1 MRRALLSLLLLALFT
16 PASVRAQAGGGL
28 TSVRENPAAHPALQR
43 RILVDFDGVT
53 VEQALA
59 AVAELA
65 GFGISYSRDALP
77 SHRIRLGPAELTAG
91 EALVAVL
98 AGTELDALV
107 SAAGNVAVAP
117 APARAVTQ
125 PGMPQPARNEAR
137 GRVTDRDTSSP
148 LTGVF
153 VVLVDE
159 SGVARSGVLSGDG
172 GWYRIQL
179 PGPGAWR
186 LRYEMLGYATHESE
200 PFTAAAAAELLEE
213 VRLAPAAISLESIR
227 VAAADTRCRLPRDV
241 GAQTYGV
248 WEEARKAL
256 AVAAWAERDGGV
268 AYQVAMHEF
277 SRDIVSGE
285 LLADRPVQR
294 RITSG
299 VGRAPFVSAPAEELT
314 ALGFVR
320 ALPEGGYMYYGLD
333 AATLLSPEFL
343 ESYCFRVR
351 LPSRDSDVVGLHFEP
366 VSNRS
371 QSDIT
376 GVLWLDRGTLALRS
390 LEYSYTR
397 HPGGAMPLEQF
408 GGRVAFRRLANGA
421 WIISDWWIRMPETG
435 SREPMPPGLRG
446 SAAPLQV
453 LRAAGLTVREAGGVV
468 HFTGL
473 TAWAPAPAG
482 PVAGSIADNE
492 AARDLASVRGVV
504 FDSTRMA
511 PLRGAT
517 VFVAGSPRLARTD
530 AQGRFEIAGLPAGEH
545 RIGFLHPRADSLALA
560 VSSTLVLATAGAARD
575 AALHVPAAA
584 ACPQPGS
591 VEPVAVIGFVL
602 DPSGTPAP
610 NAAVMATWLHGGV
623 QRTARTNADGHGRFL
638 LCGVPVGVTLQLEAG
653 RSRTTSVQTHAGG
666 IIRQDLVTR

>member
-1 MRRALLSLLLLALFT
+1 MRRALLSLLLLVLLT

-28 TSVRENPAAHPALQR
+28 TSVRENPAAHPSLQR

-59 AVAELA
+59 AVAERA
-65 GFGISYSRDALP
+65 GVGISYSRDALP
-77 SHRIRLGPAELTAG
+77 SHRIHLGPAELTAG

-98 AGTELDALV
+98 AGTGLDALV

-117 APARAVTQ
+117 ARAATQ
-125 PGMPQPARNEAR
+125 PDRPQPARNEAR
-137 GRVTDRDTSSP
+137 GRVTDRDTGSP

-172 GWYRIQL
+172 GWYRIRLQ
-179 PGPGAWR
+179 GPGAWR

-213 VRLAPAAISLESIR
+213 VRLVPAAISLESIR

-241 GAQTYGV
+241 GAQTYAV

-256 AVAAWAERDGGV
+256 AVAVWAERDGGV

-285 LLADRPVQR
+285 LLAERPVQR

-299 VGRAPFVSAPAEELT
+299 VGRAPFVSAPAEDLT

-333 AATLLSPEFL
+333 AATLLSDAFL
-343 ESYCFRVR
+343 DSYCFRVR

-421 WIISDWWIRMPETG
+421 WIISDWWIRMPETD
-435 SREPMPPGLRG
+435 SRRSLPGGLRG

-473 TAWAPAPAG
+473 TAWAPAP
-482 PVAGSIADNE
+482 VADNE
-492 AARDLASVRGVV
+492 EGRDLGSVRGVV

-530 AQGRFEIAGLPAGEH
+530 AQGRFDISGLPAGKH

-560 VSSTLVLATAGAARD
+560 VSSTLVPATAGAARE

-584 ACPQPGS
+584 ACPRPGS
-591 VEPVAVIGFVL
+591 MEPVAVIGFVL
-602 DPSGTPAP
+602 DHSGTPAP
-610 NAAVMATWLHGGV
+610 NAAVVATWLHGGV
-623 QRTARTNADGHGRFL
+623 QRIARTSADGHGRFL

-653 RSRTTSVQTHAGG
+653 RSRTTSVRTQAGG